1 MRILLVDLESSWR
14 GGQSQALLLLQGLVA
29 RGHSVELL
37 SAQGAALAQRAQS
50 ENIPVSAISNSLR
63 RARAAGRIR
72 TLLRDPGF
80 DVVHANEA
88 HALTAAWLAGAHRR
102 ATLVTARRVAF
113 PLGTSALS
121 RARYRAAR
129 RIIAISRFVAQS
141 VVDSGVPARRVEVV
155 YDGVEIPPPSSP
167 DANMAA
173 SKAARC
179 AARERWGVPEGQPLL
194 GCVGYLLPEKGQE
207 FLLRALPE
215 IRARFPACRLL
226 LAGDGP
232 CRARL
237 ERIATDLSIQSAVHF
252 AGHVQNVSEAYA
264 ALDVFVFPSLAEPLG
279 SSLLAAMAA
288 GLPVIAVASGGV
300 PEVVEEGAGLLLPD
314 PNPAGIAEAAVR
326 LLSNPSMAAS
336 LGQTARKII
345 QQKFS
350 ADRMVESTLQAYEQ
364 AGAGG

>member
-1 MRILLVDLESSWR
+1 
-14 GGQSQALLLLQGLVA
+14 
-29 RGHSVELL
+29 
-37 SAQGAALAQRAQS
+37 
-50 ENIPVSAISNSLR
+50 
-63 RARAAGRIR
+63 
-72 TLLRDPGF
+72 
-80 DVVHANEA
+80 
-88 HALTAAWLAGAHRR
+88 
-102 ATLVTARRVAF
+102 
-113 PLGTSALS
+113 
-121 RARYRAAR
+121 
-129 RIIAISRFVAQS
+129 VAQS
-141 VVDSGVPARRVEVV
+141 VDRFRRVLRAAWKRGVRRRRDSPAVVARREH
-155 YDGVEIPPPSSP
+155 GTR
-167 DANMAA
+167 

-179 AARERWGVPEGQPLL
+179 AARERWGARDRQPLL

-215 IRARFPACRLL
+215 IRARFPACRVL

-232 CRARL
+232 CTRAPRAD
-237 ERIATDLSIQSAVHF
+237 RRRTQASNGAAVHF
-252 AGHVQNVSEAYA
+252 AGHVQEMSPTAYA

-279 SSLLAAMAA
+279 SSLLSAMAA
-288 GLPVIAVASGGV
+288 GVPVVAVASGGV